1 MEDFHIIHRSE
12 LLWTGAALF
21 LAFVLKFGFTQAAR
35 KVGKL
40 GDFNKVRTNLIVK
53 YISIAITFIV
63 FAVLTLIWGVNF
75 KDLSVLLSSVFAVL
89 GVALFAQWS
98 ILSNITAGVI
108 IFFSYPFKIG
118 NTVRIMDKEITDPGN
133 PDENIFVIEDIRAFH
148 LHLRK
153 RNGEILTY
161 PNSLVL
167 QKGVALISTYDE
179 LLNKRFQE
187 SGITKIGGTT
197 RKRLVC

>member
-1 MEDFHIIHRSE
+1 MEDFILEHRAE
-12 LLWTGAALF
+12 LMYSAIALLVVF
-21 LAFVLKFGFTQAAR
+21 ILKFVVSKAVR
-35 KVGKL
+35 KVGKI
-40 GDFNKVRTNLIVK
+40 GDFNQVRTNLIIK
-53 YISIAITFIV
+53 YLSAVLTLTTIAIF
-63 FAVLTLIWGVNF
+63 TLIWGVNF
-75 KDLSVLLSSVFAVL
+75 RDLGLLFSSVFAVI

-118 NTVRIMDKEITDPGN
+118 NTIRIMDKEISDTDQAN
-133 PDENIFVIEDIRAFH
+133 ENIFVIEDIRAFH

-167 QKGVALISTYDE
+167 QKGVALVSAYNETLIDQFDQHNEERKEDSV
-179 LLNKRFQE
+179 E
-187 SGITKIGGTT
+187 SF
-197 RKRLVC
+197 

>member
-1 MEDFHIIHRSE
+1 MEDFFISHRSE
-12 LLWTGAALF
+12 LLWTSITF
-21 LAFVLKFGFTQAAR
+21 VVAFVLKIGFSKAAR

-40 GDFNKVRTNLIVK
+40 SDFNQVRTNLIIK
-53 YISIAITFIV
+53 YISFALTLTAL
-63 FAVLTLIWGVNF
+63 AVLTLIWGVNF
-75 KDLSVLLSSVFAVL
+75 RDLGLLISSVFAVL

-118 NTVRIMDKEITDPGN
+118 NTIRIMDKEISDSDN
-133 PDENIFVIEDIRAFH
+133 LDENVFVIEDIKAFH

-153 RNGEILTY
+153 RNDEILTY

-167 QKGVALISTYDE
+167 QKGVALISTYNEQTNVQSDQDSSE
-179 LLNKRFQE
+179 KAEEHLE
-187 SGITKIGGTT
+187 SY
-197 RKRLVC
+197 